1 MPNTGTIPLHSLIRT
16 TPFRVLYECEPSKL
30 VSYDRGLAGMFDLD
44 EYLRRRDEVLDELKG
59 HLLRSQQLMITQA
72 DKKQREVEFNV
83 RERVYLKI

>member
-1 MPNTGTIPLHSLIRT
+1 M
-16 TPFRVLYECEPSKL
+16 